1 MENTITYVH
10 ESAITDAFKSEALSA
25 FRKYESDKASFISRV
40 RDNDKF
46 YREFYERNTE
56 NLKKEMDCSTP
67 LLFSAIENACA
78 TSSENYPSPNIIER
92 DPDGTKTAET
102 LSKLIECELDHIGFK
117 KIYKNNTRNKLKY
130 GTAIYGVFYNDI
142 SGDIDIKSIDIFD
155 VFVDMHLRDIQDS
168 NFLFISQAV
177 DNDILKRA
185 YPEFKELFTGD
196 AKIETITESCDLKD
210 RSIVLDCYYKKPDCT
225 LHMMKLCNDTV
236 IYATEDSAG
245 YEKGLYDHGLYPVV
259 FDVLYPCEHSP
270 FGFGMIDVGK
280 ATQIQIDKMDN
291 AITENLMKTS
301 NVRYFSRKNGGI
313 DEKEFLDM
321 GRAIVHYEGDVGAIL
336 PISGT
341 AVNAN
346 YITYRESKKDELKE
360 LVANRDFQQ
369 GDASGGVVS
378 GTAINLLQQS
388 GEKRAR
394 SMMDDSYEAYR
405 CIIVMAIE
413 LIRQFYSDER
423 VIRSTDEYG
432 KKTFIRFSNDLLM
445 KSGLDAYGGV
455 EWKPLLFDID
465 VVAQKENPFT
475 REAQNSTLLALW
487 QQGLFD
493 PQKNQVA
500 QIVLK
505 HMNIDGK
512 DKILS
517 DLQELF
523 EQNNPQPTPP
533 PTPGTPMAA
542 EEELVPVPLDGGGMP
557 EEDLVPVP
565 LDGGGMPELN
575 NPEMIQQNPMPEEEL
590 VPIDL
595 MGGL

>member
-1 MENTITYVH
+1 MENNITYVH

-177 DNDILKRA
+177 DNDILKRN
-185 YPEFKELFTGD
+185 YPEFSGLFTGD

-210 RSIVLDCYYKKPDCT
+210 RSIVLDCYYKKPDGK

-236 IYATEDSAG
+236 IYATEDSMG
-245 YEKGLYDHGLYPVV
+245 YENGLYNHGLYPVV

-280 ATQIQIDKMDN
+280 TTQIQIDKMDN
-291 AITENLMKTS
+291 AITKNLMQTS
-301 NVRYFSRKNGGI
+301 NVRYFSKKNGGI

-321 GRAIVHYEGDVGAIL
+321 SRGIVHYEGNVDAIL

-413 LIRQFYSDER
+413 LIRQFYNNER

-445 KSGLDAYGGV
+445 KSGLDGRGEI

-487 QQGLFD
+487 QQGLFE

-523 EQNNPQPTPP
+523 EQNNAQTAPT

-542 EEELVPVPLDGGGMP
+542 KEELVPVPLNGGAMPEEELVPVPLD
-557 EEDLVPVP
+557 
-565 LDGGGMPELN
+565 GGMPELN

>member
-1 MENTITYVH
+1 MDNNISYRYEGAVSDTL
-10 ESAITDAFKSEALSA
+10 KSEALAA
-25 FRKYESDKASFISRV
+25 FRKYEGDKHSLVERI
-40 RDNDKF
+40 RDNERF
-46 YREFYERNTE
+46 YRDFYDRRTE
-56 NLKKEMDCSTP
+56 NLKKKMDCSTP

-142 SGDIDIKSIDIFD
+142 SGDIDIKSIDILD
-155 VFVDMHLRDIQDS
+155 VYTDMHLRDVQDS
-168 NFLFISQAV
+168 DFLFISQAV

-185 YPEFKELFTGD
+185 YPHCAELFTGH
-196 AKIETITESCDLKD
+196 ASVETITESCTLNN
-210 RSIVLDCYYKKPDCT
+210 RSVVLDCYYRKNDGT
-225 LHMMKLCNDTV
+225 LHMMKLCKDTV
-236 IYATEDSAG
+236 IFATEDVVG

-270 FGFGMIDVGK
+270 FGFGMIDIGK
-280 ATQIQIDKMDN
+280 GTQIQIDKMDG
-291 AITENLMKTS
+291 AITENIIKS
-301 NVRYFSRKNGGI
+301 SQVRYFSKKNGGI
-313 DEKEFLDM
+313 DEKEFSNYEKD
-321 GRAIVHYEGDVGAIL
+321 IVHYDGDSAFVF
-336 PISGT
+336 PISTTG
-341 AVNAN
+341 VNAN
-346 YITYRESKKDELKE
+346 YMTYREYKKDELKE

-405 CIIVMAIE
+405 MIIVMAIE
-413 LIRQFYSDER
+413 LIRQFYKDER

-432 KKTFIRFSNDLLM
+432 RKNFIKFSNELLS
-445 KSGLDAYGGV
+445 KKKYNSYDGFTY
-455 EWKPLLFDID
+455 EPLLFDID

-475 REAQNSTLLALW
+475 REAQNNIMLALW
-487 QQGLFD
+487 QQGLFN
-493 PQKNQVA
+493 PQMNQVA

-505 HMNIDGK
+505 NMNFDGK

-517 DLQELF
+517 DLQGMLE
-523 EQNNPQPTPP
+523 NNQQPATQTPP
-533 PTPGTPMAA
+533 AGASGTPMAA
-542 EEELVPVPLDGGGMP
+542 EEELVPVPIGGNIEDVGQGMNEP
-557 EEDLVPVP
+557 SKMEDLVPIP
-565 LDGGGMPELN
+565 IGES
-575 NPEMIQQNPMPEEEL
+575 EEL

-595 MGGL
+595 TGGL